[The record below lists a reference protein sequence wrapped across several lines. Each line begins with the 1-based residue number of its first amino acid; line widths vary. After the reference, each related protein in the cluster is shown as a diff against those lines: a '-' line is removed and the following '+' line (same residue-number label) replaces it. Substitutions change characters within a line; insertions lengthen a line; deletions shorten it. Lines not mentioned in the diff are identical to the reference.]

1 MNWLR
6 KIDWYLQITSIV
18 VALCAISY
26 MGIFAVLLGQIVLGS
41 LQIISGVINVFVQLP
56 ARFQKV
62 IKRYW
67 VFVFAYF
74 VISAILYFV
83 NKKMQ
88 LQTNPVLIIQYMV
101 IPWMIAF
108 YYLFWY
114 KKLINHMEY
123 HRELE
128 GLIKS

>member
-18 VALCAISY
+18 VALCASPF
-26 MGIFAVLLGQIVLGS
+26 MGIFAVLFGQIALGGM
-41 LQIISGVINVFVQLP
+41 QVISGIIHTFIQLP
-56 ARFQKV
+56 ARFKKA
-62 IKRYW
+62 IRRYW
-67 VFVFAYF
+67 VFVFIYF
-74 VISAILYFV
+74 AISAILYYA
-83 NKKMQ
+83 NKKMH
-88 LQTNPVLIIQYMV
+88 LQTNAVLIIQYMV
-101 IPWMIAF
+101 IPWMIAS

-114 KKLINHMEY
+114 KKLINHLEY